1 MYQPGRFLYADT
13 SQNEAARS
21 QCDPVVAR
29 AIENVTARQ
38 PMEEWWALAPG
49 VRSHAIYDEV
59 RRLDRAWATASAEP
73 AEDEQ
78 VYCRRLQMA

>member
-1 MYQPGRFLYADT
+1 MYQPGRFLHADT

-21 QCDPVVAR
+21 QCDPVVA
-29 AIENVTARQ
+29 
-38 PMEEWWALAPG
+38 PG
-49 VRSHAIYDEV
+49 VRSHAIHDEV